1 MLRARSIVSRIL
13 WMHVMAVGTIAVM
26 VPLSLYLLLVAET
39 TSLHR
44 ESMREQAARLS
55 ERLTL
60 VDGRWRLTLPQ
71 EMQDVFSEAYGRY
84 AYAIVDADGAV
95 LFSSH
100 NAEQRIFPDAPRSTE
115 PEFLQVQR
123 AHSSL
128 SGVVI
133 AKTAGDRAVHIEV
146 AENLSHRD
154 VLIDDIVSNFI
165 PRVAWITLPILL
177 LLLVIETH
185 AVRRVFRP
193 VSAASQ
199 RAGEISPRRTD
210 IRLSLQDIPSE
221 IAPLVVAVN
230 EALDRLEQGFRV
242 QREFT
247 ADAAHELRTPIT
259 ILRTRIDTLGD
270 DRVAEPLR
278 RDLETMTRVVT
289 QLLEMAEVEN
299 MAPGDGERADLRAV
313 AADVIGFL
321 VPLAIAQERS
331 IALSGVEEPVW
342 VAGHGEVIAR
352 AIRNLIENAI
362 RHTPAGTVVEVSV
375 EADGSVLVCDEG
387 PGIDEAERELVFRRF
402 WRRDRKR
409 SGGAGLGLPIVKR
422 IMDLCG
428 GSVAVANRP
437 QGGACFTLRFRRAAG
452 SGAARAP
459 AQPQP
464 QVRHAGDDATYDA

>member
-13 WMHVMAVGTIAVM
+13 WMHVMAVGTIAVL
-26 VPLSLYLLLVAET
+26 VPLSLYFLLVAET

-44 ESMREQAARLS
+44 ESMREQADRLAARLS
-55 ERLTL
+55 L

-71 EMQDVFSEAYGRY
+71 ELQDVYSEAYGRY

-100 NAEQRIFPDAPRSTE
+100 NAEQRIFPDAPRSSE

-123 AHSSL
+123 AYSSL

-133 AKTAGDRAVHIEV
+133 PKADGDRTVYIEV

-177 LLLVIETH
+177 LLLGVETH
-185 AVRRVFRP
+185 VVRRVFRP
-193 VSAASQ
+193 VWAASQ
-199 RAGEISPRRTD
+199 RAREISPRRTD
-210 IRLSLQDIPSE
+210 IRLSLQDIPNE

-321 VPLAIAQERS
+321 VPLAITQERS

-375 EADGSVLVCDEG
+375 EGDGSVQVCDEG
-387 PGIDEAERELVFRRF
+387 AGIDEAERELLFRRF

-409 SGGAGLGLPIVKR
+409 SGGAGLGLSIVKR

-437 QGGACFTLRFRRAAG
+437 EGGACFMLRFRLAVG
-452 SGAARAP
+452 SGEARAP
-459 AQPQP
+459 ARPEPQ
-464 QVRHAGDDATYDA
+464 HAGDAATHDA